1 MKNTLL
7 TFITL
12 PSMLMAAPEHQDGAA
27 AARAVIDA
35 FTQGATPPMELRLEP
50 SDGNKQY
57 KLRYQDGAL
66 SITANS
72 GVALCRAFYDF
83 AKANQLGVSS
93 WSGNRF
99 DAQQLPQ
106 QEQNMAKTSLFK
118 HHYYFNVVTYGYTMP
133 YWDWARWSQEI
144 DWMALHGIDMPLALV
159 AQEAIM
165 ARVFKKLGLSD
176 EEIAS
181 YFVGPAHL
189 PWMRM
194 GNLSG
199 IDGPLSSQWH
209 EGQIKMQH
217 QILSKM
223 RALGM
228 KPICP
233 AFAGFVPPALQRL
246 FPEVKLTKTSWAGSF
261 HNWMLSPEDE
271 LFVSIGREFIK
282 EWEAEFG
289 ANDYYLADSFN
300 EMEIPFPPKGTE
312 ERTHLLQSYGKQVYR
327 AISEANPKAIWVMQG
342 WMFGYQREIWDSD
355 TLAALLTHV
364 PDDKMLLLDLAADYN
379 AHFWHNGFNWD
390 AHRGFYGKQWIY
402 SVIPNMGGKTG
413 HTGVL
418 DFYANGHWE
427 ALNSPNRGNLVGF
440 GMAPEGIENNEV
452 IYELLCDAGWSDER
466 IALPDWLKNYSA
478 CRYGSAAGDFTEFW
492 TKMQASVYA
501 GFTDHP
507 RFNWQFRP
515 GLSRR
520 GSIQFN
526 EQYLQALRSFVAAA
540 AQSPDSPLL
549 QADVA
554 EMSAMYLGCQL
565 ELLSVQIEECYA
577 AGQDAT
583 AHIATFQELM
593 LAMDKLLAAHPTL
606 SLAHWEHFAA
616 AYDKRESSAKKYQS
630 NARRL
635 ISIWGPPIND
645 YSARVWSGLIRD
657 YYLPRWMQYF
667 ANRQGANKD
676 IAQWEQAW
684 VEQCPELSEVQAFPN
699 ILAAA
704 KYWMNAADGALA
716 GGQASKENLIAQ
728 LQLKPKS
735 EPIALSLSFAQLKQ
749 TNAIRLNAGGAAL
762 LQSACLLLDGASI
775 PMQVDIKN
783 NQLRWQVPATATG
796 NNECKLILT
805 PSPKAQGALSLEW
818 IF

>member
-1 MKNTLL
+1 MHTHAL
-7 TFITL
+7 
-12 PSMLMAAPEHQDGAA
+12 QDGEI
-27 AARAVIDA
+27 AARAVIED
-35 FTQGATPPMELRLEP
+35 FTQGAAPKLKLHLEP
-50 SDGNKQY
+50 NEGNKQY
-57 KLRYQDGAL
+57 KLHYKDGTV

-83 AKANQLGVSS
+83 TKANQLGICS

-99 DAQQLPQ
+99 NGKYETLSAQSLS
-106 QEQNMAKTSLFK
+106 KTSLFK

-144 DWMALHGIDMPLALV
+144 NWMALHGIDMPLALV

-165 ARVFKKLGLSD
+165 ARVFKKLGLTD
-176 EEIAS
+176 EEIAA

-199 IDGPLSSQWH
+199 IDGPMSAQWH
-209 EGQIKMQH
+209 EGQIELQH
-217 QILSKM
+217 QILGKM
-223 RALGM
+223 RSLGM

-233 AFAGFVPPALQRL
+233 AFAGFVPPALQRIY
-246 FPEVKLTKTSWAGSF
+246 PDAKLTQTSWAGSF

-289 ANDYYLADSFN
+289 ANDYYLVDSFN
-300 EMEIPFPPKGTE
+300 EMEIPFPPKGSE
-312 ERTHLLQSYGKQVYR
+312 ERTRLLQSYGKQVYR
-327 AISEANPKAIWVMQG
+327 AISEANPKATWVMQG
-342 WMFGYQREIWDSD
+342 WMFGYQRVIWDND

-379 AHFWHNGFNWD
+379 AHFWRNGFNWD
-390 AHRGFYGKQWIY
+390 VHRGFYGKQWVY

-418 DFYANGHWE
+418 DFYANGHWA
-427 ALNSPNRGNLVGF
+427 ALDSPNRGNLVGF

-452 IYELLCDAGWSDER
+452 IYELLCDAGWSNER
-466 IALPDWLKNYSA
+466 IELSEWLKAYDS
-478 CRYGSAAGDFTEFW
+478 CRYGSGAGDFSEFW
-492 TKMQASVYA
+492 AKMQASVYG

-515 GLSRR
+515 GWVRR

-526 EQYLQALRSFVAAA
+526 EQYLQALRSFVSAAE
-540 AQSPDSPLL
+540 QSPNSPLL
-549 QADVA
+549 RADVA
-554 EMSAMYLGCQL
+554 EAAAMYLGCKL
-565 ELLSVQIEECYA
+565 ELLNVQIEESFASGEDEA
-577 AGQDAT
+577 AR
-583 AHIATFQELM
+583 IKSFQELM
-593 LAMDKLLAAHPTL
+593 LAMDKLLAAHPNL
-606 SLAHWEHFAA
+606 RLEHWENFAA
-616 AYDKRESSAKKYQS
+616 AYDKRESCGKKYQA

-657 YYLPRWMQYF
+657 YYLPRWTQYF
-667 ANRQGANKD
+667 ANKQGASKN
-676 IAQWEQAW
+676 ITEWEQAW
-684 VEQCPELSEVQAFPN
+684 VKECPDLSKVQAFHN
-699 ILAAA
+699 IFDAA
-704 KYWMNAADGALA
+704 KYWMDAADAALA
-716 GGQASKENLIAQ
+716 STTLASNEQLIAQ
-728 LQLKPKS
+728 LQLKPNS
-735 EPIALSLSFAQLKQ
+735 EPIELSLSFAQLKS
-749 TNAIRLNAGGAAL
+749 AKGIRLSKTADTPI
-762 LQSACLLLDGASI
+762 QSACLILDGQRI
-775 PMQVDIKN
+775 PLQLDIAHR
-783 NQLRWQVPATATG
+783 QLRWQLPASATG

-805 PSPKAQGALSLEW
+805 PSPKVQGTLCLEW
-818 IF
+818 MP